1 MPTLYID
8 DSTGTYYTWD
18 GSKFVRFSND
28 SPVNIGDQG
37 DKAFQDQEKKERQ
50 AIIDQETKDDGGNQ
64 DSKDKSADSTKA
76 RVSRI
81 KNAMSNPNT
90 ASGMESDIVRA
101 SQKERE
107 RRKKAARRNADQYN
121 NSSGKGKADI
131 KAFKK
136 DFSKFIANEVAEV
149 EIEDPSWSRKNR
161 RYISSPFIMPG
172 TRREILNGP
181 VPTVR
186 VYFDHSGSWDEDKIA
201 VGKQVIEAIT
211 SEYVA
216 KKKLILEVLYF
227 GNQVSENPDDTG
239 GGTKGT
245 PIMEDIKKYK
255 PDNVIIMTDSDIHDI
270 TTITKVKGGVFLL
283 FKGGVSIN
291 LQQSIKGRKF
301 TRSYEII

>member
-18 GSKFVRFSND
+18 GSKFVRYNSNKNVQMGD
-28 SPVNIGDQG
+28 KGDQN
-37 DKAFQDQEKKERQ
+37 FQDQEEKERQ
-50 AIIDQETKDDGGNQ
+50 AKIDQETKDGEGQ
-64 DSKDKSADSTKA
+64 SADSAKD

-81 KNAMSNPNT
+81 KNAMSDQNT

-107 RRKKAARRNADQYN
+107 RRKKAARKNADQYN
-121 NSSGKGKADI
+121 KSSGKAFDI
-131 KAFKK
+131 SAFER

-161 RYISSPFIMPG
+161 RYTSSPFIMPG

-186 VYFDHSGSWDEDKIA
+186 VYFDHSGSWDENKIA
-201 VGKQVIEAIT
+201 VGKRVIESIT
-211 SEYVA
+211 SGYVA

-227 GNQVSENPDDTG
+227 GNQVSENPNDTG
-239 GGTKGT
+239 GGTYGT

-255 PDNVIIMTDSDIHDI
+255 PDNVIIMTDSDISDI
-270 TTITKVKGGVFLL
+270 TTMTKVKGGVFLL
-283 FKGGVSIN
+283 FKGGVSTN
-291 LQQSIKGRKF
+291 LQQSIKGKKF
-301 TRSYEII
+301 TRSYEIT